1 MAVIGKIRTTIREMV
16 DVIAPRGGI
25 KGRKASVNWKVPVE
39 GCIKMNCDGGFNKE
53 NGHAG
58 IKVVVRNYEGSLLNG
73 ECDVVMADCLLVV
86 EALAI
91 RKDVKLVIE
100 KRFQK
105 VEIEMDSLIVHAE
118 IVNKKKEMQWV
129 IWPIIRDI
137 DKLLNQSFFFIFCLY
152 V

>member
-1 MAVIGKIRTTIREMV
+1 
-16 DVIAPRGGI
+16 
-25 KGRKASVNWKVPVE
+25 
-39 GCIKMNCDGGFNKE
+39 
-53 NGHAG
+53 
-58 IKVVVRNYEGSLLNG
+58 
-73 ECDVVMADCLLVV
+73 MADCPLVA
-86 EALAI
+86 EARAV
-91 RKDVKLVIE
+91 RKGVKLAME

>member
-1 MAVIGKIRTTIREMV
+1 
-16 DVIAPRGGI
+16 
-25 KGRKASVNWKVPVE
+25 
-39 GCIKMNCDGGFNKE
+39 
-53 NGHAG
+53 
-58 IKVVVRNYEGSLLNG
+58 
-73 ECDVVMADCLLVV
+73 MADCPLVA
-86 EALAI
+86 EALAV
-91 RKDVKLVIE
+91 RKGVKLAME

-137 DKLLNQSFFFIFCLY
+137 DKLLNQSFFFIFCLS